1 MEKIYDLHQQYL
13 RKTQVTFERY
23 LMQKINWNSQ
33 LIAIRG
39 PKGVGKTTMILQH
52 IKQVFGQSEK
62 ALYVSMD
69 SIAAKS
75 LTIFEIA
82 EYHLRKGGTHLFIDE
97 IHKYN
102 DWSREIKSIYDLYP
116 ELNIVFSGSS
126 ILQIYKSFADLS
138 RRAVDYDM
146 AGLSL
151 REYLALETRLSL
163 KAYSFDDLLQNHVE
177 IAEEISRQVNVFQYF
192 ESYLQHGYYPFY
204 VEDKQDF
211 GLKLEN
217 VINTILDVDLP
228 FMLEINVHNIFKM
241 KKLLYLLATELP
253 FQPNVSKLAG
263 SLELN
268 RATLNN
274 YFYYLSEAKL
284 LHLLTDAGK
293 SYSTLSKPEKIYL
306 QNTNLIF
313 AIAGSNINKGTLR
326 ELFFLNQVSAQ
337 NTVNYSKEGDFKV
350 NTHFTFEI
358 GGPNKDFKQIAD
370 LSHSFLAVDDLL
382 IGRGHRIP
390 LWLFGFLY

>member
-116 ELNIVFSGSS
+116 KLNIVFSGSS

-151 REYLALETRLSL
+151 REYLILETKQSL
-163 KAYSFDDLLQNHVE
+163 KAYSFDDILQNHVE
-177 IAEEISRQVNVFQYF
+177 IAEEISLQVNVFQYF

-217 VINTILDVDLP
+217 VINTTLDVDLP

-350 NTHFTFEI
+350 NTNFTFEI

-370 LSHSFLAVDDLL
+370 LSPSFLAVDDLL